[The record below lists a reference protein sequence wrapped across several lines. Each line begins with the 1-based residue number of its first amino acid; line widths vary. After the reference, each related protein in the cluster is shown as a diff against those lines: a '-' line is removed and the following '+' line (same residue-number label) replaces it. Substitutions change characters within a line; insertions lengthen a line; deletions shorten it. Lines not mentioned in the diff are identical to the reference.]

1 MRFESMV
8 EETIISYLKRL
19 DYVLVDDDDLW
30 LQNRQLDEFINEELL
45 LDCLSRI
52 NKTND
57 IEILDEVLR
66 KIKNIDNP
74 SLFEKNKQFHKHLI
88 EGITIDSKKYKI
100 KL

>member
-8 EETIISYLKRL
+8 EETLISYLERL
-19 DYVLVDDDDLW
+19 DYALVDDADLW

-45 LDCLSRI
+45 LECLSRI

-57 IEILDEVLR
+57 TEILDEVLR

-74 SLFEKNKQFHKHLI
+74 SLFEKNKQFHKYLI
-88 EGITIDSKKYKI
+88 EGITID
-100 KL
+100 